1 MKVFTEVQQK
11 RTMSDGKT
19 ITIALKPM
27 PLQYPMEWVLG
38 YDVTKYPFEFII
50 TTMDT
55 ENGDDIVNML
65 FSNQARK
72 VLSRGIMYM
81 VDDDY
86 DAFKADP
93 LKMFAKQG
101 LIPEEYLE
109 GVDLSDDEDDA
120 SEEEDDN
127 D

>member
-1 MKVFTEVQQK
+1 MKVFTEVQMK

-19 ITIALKPM
+19 IAIALKPM

-38 YDVTKYPFEFII
+38 CDVTKYPFEFII

-72 VLSRGIMYM
+72 ILSRGIMYM

-109 GVDLSDDEDDA
+109 GVDLSDDEDEP
-120 SEEEDDN
+120 SEEDDN

>member
-1 MKVFTEVQQK
+1 MKVFTEVQLK
-11 RTMSDGKT
+11 RDMSDGKT
-19 ITIALKPM
+19 ITIGLKPM

-38 YDVTKYPFEFII
+38 CDVTKYPFEFII

-55 ENGDDIVNML
+55 ENGDGIVDML
-65 FSNQARK
+65 FNNQTRK
-72 VLSRGIMYM
+72 ILSRGIMYM

-93 LKMFAKQG
+93 FKMCAKQG

-109 GVDLSDDEDDA
+109 GVDLSDDEDEA
-120 SEEEDDN
+120 SEEDDN

>member
-19 ITIALKPM
+19 ITIELKPM
-27 PLQYPMEWVLG
+27 PLQYPMEMVLG

-55 ENGDDIVNML
+55 ENGDSVVDML

-72 VLSRGIMYM
+72 ILSRGIMYM

-93 LKMFAKQG
+93 FKMCAKQG
-101 LIPEEYLE
+101 LVPEEYLE
-109 GVDLSDDEDDA
+109 GIDLGDDEDEA
-120 SEEEDDN
+120 SEEVDDN